1 MSNSVDDSSAV
12 HQPSHYT
19 WHPVAECA
27 EITGEFNYNLGTAMA
42 YLWRAGRKSDDA
54 VLDISKAIK
63 HLKMECV
70 RLEKRDQT
78 INGTSPVPSYEQD
91 DRNSTYSQL

>member
-1 MSNSVDDSSAV
+1 MIKLDDSVES
-12 HQPSHYT
+12 PGHYK

-27 EITGEFNYNLGTAMA
+27 EITGEFNYNIGTAMA
-42 YLWRAGRKSDDA
+42 YLWRHGRKTEDPT
-54 VLDISKAIK
+54 LDLRKAIK
-63 HLKMECV
+63 HLEMECG

-91 DRNSTYSQL
+91 DGYTKYA